1 MNKVE
6 EAGIEGNIAE
16 QTQIGNRNKS
26 EISQY
31 GTGGIKTAQ
40 GNKAYIIQEGSN
52 NWAGEGFFS
61 NGLFGI
67 YQQGNNNTT
76 TVNQKNNSN
85 KSQVLQY
92 GNENDA
98 NVIQNGT
105 ASSNSSGEYVNKSSV
120 TQTGNNNS
128 STVKQIYN
136 N

>member
-1 MNKVE
+1 MN
-6 EAGIEGNIAE
+6 
-16 QTQIGNRNKS
+16 RS

-31 GTGGIKTAQ
+31 GFGGTKTAQ
-40 GNKAYIIQEGSN
+40 GNKAYIIQEGN
-52 NWAGEGFFS
+52 YNWAGEGFFS

-67 YQQGNNNTT
+67 YQEGNNNTT

-92 GNENDA
+92 GNENE
-98 NVIQNGT
+98 VKVTQNG
-105 ASSNSSGEYVNKSSV
+105 AAGSNFSGDYVNKSSV

-128 STVKQIYN
+128 CTVNQTYN